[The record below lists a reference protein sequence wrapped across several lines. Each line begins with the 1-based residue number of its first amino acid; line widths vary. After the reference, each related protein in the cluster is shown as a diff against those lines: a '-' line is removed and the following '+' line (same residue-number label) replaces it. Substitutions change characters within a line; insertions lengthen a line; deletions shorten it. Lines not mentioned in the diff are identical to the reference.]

1 MIIAID
7 GPAGSGKSTLAQ
19 ALAKKLDFDYLDT
32 GAMYRCVALNALD
45 NSVSINDPVALGDV
59 ADSINIQFKNVDG
72 NNEVFLDGV
81 NVTKDIRTPRIDN
94 AVSVVAADPL
104 VRKAMVKLQR
114 AYAQENNVV
123 CEGRDMGTVVFP
135 HAQIKVF
142 LTADAEARAD
152 RRYAQQVKA
161 HDAVDEANPEV
172 GKAEVLKGLLR
183 RDEIDSSRSTAPLK
197 PADDAVHLDTTNMT
211 VDQEVDFI
219 CQLIVKRTSEI
230 DKLIQKPENITNMQ
244 SSDDSQ
250 SAAAA
255 DNSSDDIKV
264 AAKSQA
270 QAEVNAKE
278 QPGVGQTDKKK
289 SKDEKSEVNMTKRA
303 PKPRPGS
310 IPMKFFG
317 NTHKD
322 YLNHQVKDYPIHA
335 RIWQGFA
342 CCLAGTVLK
351 IVWHWKIENFDNF
364 IDDAKKQGVVVI
376 MNHTSHL
383 DPLFPIISAYFRG
396 VTLRPIYKSE
406 FTENKLLKWIFMRAG
421 GIPIHRHTADL
432 TAIRTAQR
440 ALEAGESILIFPEGT
455 RVKAGEE
462 SVIHRGFA
470 LMAQLANADVVP
482 MAIVGARDIT
492 PKRGGHFHK
501 PGFVYLDTAKPLKM
515 DDFKCENRKEQLAK
529 VEEVAIK
536 EVFDMRDELRK
547 AHPGKM

>member
-19 ALAKKLDFDYLDT
+19 ALAKKLGFAYLDT

-45 NSVSINDPVALGDV
+45 NSVSLSDPVALGDV
-59 ADSINIQFKNVDG
+59 ASGVNIEFKNEDG
-72 NNEVFLDGV
+72 INQVYLDGV
-81 NVTKDIRTPRIDN
+81 CVTKEIRTPRIDN

-104 VRKAMVKLQR
+104 VRKTMVKLQR
-114 AYAQENNVV
+114 EYAKKSNVV

-135 HAQIKVF
+135 NAEIKIF

-152 RRYAQQVKA
+152 RRYAQQTKA
-161 HDAVDEANPEV
+161 HTAEDTQNPEV

-197 PADDAVHLDTTNMT
+197 PAEDAINLDTTNMT

-219 CQLIVKRTSEI
+219 CNLVDKFNNHTDAKTGSNEDASGAHDTIATDNSHPTETVNTKADGSDKALDKPEI
-230 DKLIQKPENITNMQ
+230 DDSKEVK
-244 SSDDSQ
+244 SDD
-250 SAAAA
+250 A
-255 DNSSDDIKV
+255 
-264 AAKSQA
+264 
-270 QAEVNAKE
+270 
-278 QPGVGQTDKKK
+278 
-289 SKDEKSEVNMTKRA
+289 KSEVKMTKRA
-303 PKPRPGS
+303 PKRRPGS
-310 IPMKFFG
+310 VPMKVFG
-317 NTHKD
+317 NSHKD
-322 YLNHQVKDYPIHA
+322 YLNHRVKDYPLHA

-342 CCLAGTVLK
+342 CCVAGTVLK
-351 IVWHWKIENFDNF
+351 IFWHWKIDNFDNF

-406 FTENKLLKWIFMRAG
+406 FSENKFLRWIFMRAG
-421 GIPIHRHTADL
+421 GIPIHRHTADI

-470 LMAQLANADVVP
+470 LMAQLAGADVVP

-515 DDFKCENRKEQLAK
+515 EDFKSENRKEQLANI
-529 VEEVAIK
+529 EEVAIK

-547 AHPGKM
+547 EHPGKM